1 MGNLWGN
8 HSQLLYILKENLF
21 KIKMLL
27 LNIEVRIN
35 NEFFSYSFY
44 YVNQKRVKKKKIWV
58 QNQF

>member
-1 MGNLWGN
+1 MRKSFTIVIYLR
-8 HSQLLYILKENLF
+8 ENLF

-44 YVNQKRVKKKKIWV
+44 YVNQKRV
-58 QNQF
+58 